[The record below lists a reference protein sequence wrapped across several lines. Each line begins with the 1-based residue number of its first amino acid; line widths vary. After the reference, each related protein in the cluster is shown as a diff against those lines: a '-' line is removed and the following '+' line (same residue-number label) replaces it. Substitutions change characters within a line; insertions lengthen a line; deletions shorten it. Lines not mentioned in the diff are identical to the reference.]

1 MMLWINLVGIA
12 LIVLIVWWF
21 WLYKEHNISI
31 AEGSLE
37 VLVKD
42 GIYQPAHIKIRAN
55 EERQI
60 VFHRADATPCAEM
73 LSIPDGGFAMNR
85 DPIIGAKRLISTL
98 TTLRNATRD
107 EATLEGLRD
116 ALSDA
121 IGGIVQN
128 LEHEIST
135 MPVEDSQ

>member
-73 LSIPDGGFAMNR
+73 LSIPDL
-85 DPIIGAKRLISTL
+85 DISERLPLNKKTVISL
-98 TTLRNATRD
+98 P
-107 EATLEGLRD
+107 
-116 ALSDA
+116 ALPSGEYA
-121 IGGIVQN
+121 FHCQMQMYKGKITVQ
-128 LEHEIST
+128 
-135 MPVEDSQ
+135 